1 MALCWLNMCLLL
13 ALAADRLPLAQR
25 LVDGLF
31 PTGDGYA
38 ERLTLGRRAQ
48 LGDEMVYRSTIGR
61 SPAGPHVQAGVR
73 WSHVCVMPCR
83 RLGPSP
89 CRGRER
95 TSYAACVPRAQ
106 AQLARRPSGALWYRG
121 PRQAAWGD
129 DPPPRRAKWCG
140 SQTSHRVPRQVD
152 SALTYGE
159 YDLGH
164 FCALVV
170 RLRVKRG

>member
-1 MALCWLNMCLLL
+1 MWLLL

-38 ERLTLGRRAQ
+38 ARLTLGRRAQ

-61 SPAGPHVQAGVR
+61 SPAGPHVEAGVR
-73 WSHVCVMPCR
+73 WSHVRQAGPAPWSLAVPWPCA
-83 RLGPSP
+83 SH
-89 CRGRER
+89 
-95 TSYAACVPRAQ
+95 AACVPRAQ

-121 PRQAAWGD
+121 PLQVAWGD
-129 DPPPRRAKWCG
+129 DQPPRQAKQCG

-152 SALTYGE
+152 GQAPKG
-159 YDLGH
+159 
-164 FCALVV
+164 
-170 RLRVKRG
+170 